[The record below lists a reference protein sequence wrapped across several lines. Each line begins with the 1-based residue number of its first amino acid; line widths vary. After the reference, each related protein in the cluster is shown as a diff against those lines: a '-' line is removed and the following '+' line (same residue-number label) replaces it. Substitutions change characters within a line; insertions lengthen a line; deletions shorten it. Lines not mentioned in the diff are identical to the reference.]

1 MATYKVTSDNTS
13 LGKMGDV
20 VNNDDLAGLNVEALI
35 SGGHIAEVKTN
46 KADTPTSK
54 DEK

>member
-13 LGKMGDV
+13 LGNIGDV
-20 VNNDDLAGLNVEALI
+20 VNNDDLVGLNVEALI
-35 SGGHIAEVKTN
+35 SGGHITEAKTVKTE
-46 KADTPTSK
+46 TSK